1 MDFDAKLNELFI
13 DLPEPVTIKNGFA
26 HAITIGK
33 LLYVGGQLPFTDGR
47 LMAKGRVGFEVK
59 LDTAKLA
66 MRTACIH
73 ALAVIA
79 AQSDGTL
86 NQVKRIVQVEGY
98 LATGGDFADHDKV
111 MSGASELL
119 TSIFGKFGAAAC
131 VSTGVASLPQNAPV
145 VISMLV
151 EMR

>member
-26 HAITIGK
+26 HAVALGK
-33 LLYVGGQLPFTDGR
+33 ILYVGGQLPFADGR

-66 MRTACIH
+66 ARMACIH

-79 AQSDGTL
+79 AQSNGTL
-86 NQVKRIVQVEGY
+86 NHVKRIIRVEGH

-119 TSIFGKFGAAAC
+119 TAVFGKFGAGTC
-131 VSTGVASLPQNAPV
+131 VVTGVASLPQNAPV
-145 VISMLV
+145 MISMLV
-151 EMR
+151 EMK